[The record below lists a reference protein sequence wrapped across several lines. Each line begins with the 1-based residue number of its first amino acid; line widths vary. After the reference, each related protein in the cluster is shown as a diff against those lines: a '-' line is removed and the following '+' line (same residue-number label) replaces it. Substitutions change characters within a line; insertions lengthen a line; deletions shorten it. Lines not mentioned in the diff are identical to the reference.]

1 MHERNIKGLLRLVTF
16 AVLLVCTVSVIFFA
30 RFRPAYFSNINYL
43 GAFLLLELIIASSW
57 HYEKSFFALLM
68 VGFLWAGLDI
78 PFTEVWTSA
87 RWLVLGVGAAIGY
100 VKWMKGQRQ
109 HFGAAHL
116 VAFFCVVAALVSAL
130 VSAYPQLALAKVLS
144 LCLLFVYTSSGAR
157 LAILGREAHFVK
169 GLLLGCE
176 IIVYVS
182 AFAYLLFHLEI
193 WGNPNSLGAMMGV
206 VAEPF
211 LLWGTLVSDTPGL
224 RYRRAFALL
233 LCAYLL
239 YFSLSR
245 AGMVAGAIAT
255 VVLCLSLRK
264 QRLIIQGTIVVVFF
278 LTLAAIV
285 EPAHFERFTASF
297 TSSVLYKGKQEKGL
311 FGSRKTPWQ
320 ETISVID
327 EHPWFGSGFGT
338 ASGNRTYWEAGSFS
352 STSTTTREHGSSYLA
367 ITEWVGLLGI
377 IPFVLLLFLVL
388 QTVARV
394 CSWMHQT
401 ASPCHYSI
409 PLAIVLVAGLAHAI
423 FEDWLFAVG
432 YYLTVFFWSLAFML
446 MDMAPTAIR
455 TPASAAIGWRSE
467 VTPQP
472 TALFISR

>member
-1 MHERNIKGLLRLVTF
+1 
-16 AVLLVCTVSVIFFA
+16 
-30 RFRPAYFSNINYL
+30 
-43 GAFLLLELIIASSW
+43 
-57 HYEKSFFALLM
+57 
-68 VGFLWAGLDI
+68 
-78 PFTEVWTSA
+78 
-87 RWLVLGVGAAIGY
+87 
-100 VKWMKGQRQ
+100 MKGQRQ

-116 VAFFCVVAALVSAL
+116 VAFVCVVAALVSAL

-264 QRLIIQGTIVVVFF
+264 QDF
-278 LTLAAIV
+278 LAQERHRGRKQFPLSTSILGLVADLARRRGIG
-285 EPAHFERFTASF
+285 RI
-297 TSSVLYKGKQEKGL
+297 GKQE
-311 FGSRKTPWQ
+311 
-320 ETISVID
+320 
-327 EHPWFGSGFGT
+327 
-338 ASGNRTYWEAGSFS
+338 ASHRPLPQRVSMEAA
-352 STSTTTREHGSSYLA
+352 T
-367 ITEWVGLLGI
+367 
-377 IPFVLLLFLVL
+377 
-388 QTVARV
+388 
-394 CSWMHQT
+394 
-401 ASPCHYSI
+401 
-409 PLAIVLVAGLAHAI
+409 
-423 FEDWLFAVG
+423 
-432 YYLTVFFWSLAFML
+432 
-446 MDMAPTAIR
+446 
-455 TPASAAIGWRSE
+455 
-467 VTPQP
+467 
-472 TALFISR
+472 